1 LAVGASQ
8 YGRICGR
15 RSLAVVVTSV
25 KVENTEP
32 PFDATRCVA
41 FRSIGWTF
49 DEVRGEVACR
59 YALEFDD
66 GYTVVLAETFHFPN
80 IDHDRLDDD
89 LRTVVGRLLDHL
101 CVIAGLSYYKLAAP
115 AQVRVDHGSWTSA
128 DADYHRTLLTN
139 GLGEFS
145 WENNLPLLQPT
156 WTYRELV
163 VVPHTPITCTLTNGP
178 LTPVGGGKDSCVSI
192 ELLRRAGHLPT
203 LVTVR
208 RFPVIA
214 DVIAASGLA
223 DVSVGRL
230 LDPQLGALVRSGA
243 LNGHVPVTAIVT
255 WASLVAAALGGHD
268 AVVLSNERSASEGN
282 VVYRGVEINHQWSK
296 GAEAE
301 ALLSSALA
309 RITPSLRAFSLLRGL
324 SELSIA
330 RLFAELGAR
339 YFTTFSSCNG
349 AFRTDPTRR
358 VDRWDATCAKC
369 QFVFLAL
376 ATVLPRVEVEAIWGA
391 DVFAVSDIAGF
402 EALLGLTSWK
412 PFECVGESL
421 ECRVALAMIS
431 ERTDWSDHPVVNELV
446 SRVREANLWPT
457 HADRTSIL
465 AARVVDL
472 PVPYAAVVNP

>member
-1 LAVGASQ
+1 M
-8 YGRICGR
+8 
-15 RSLAVVVTSV
+15 
-25 KVENTEP
+25 
-32 PFDATRCVA
+32 FDPDRCVA
-41 FRSIGWTF
+41 FRSVGWTF
-49 DEVRGEVACR
+49 DDVTGEVVCR

-66 GYTVVLAETFHFPN
+66 GSSVSLEENYVFPN
-80 IDHDRLDDD
+80 VDSRTSAEATDLRPDSKQLGADRLAI
-89 LRTVVGRLLDHL
+89 VAKLLDHL

-115 AQVRVDHGSWTSA
+115 AQVIVDHGTWTEA
-128 DADYHRTLLTN
+128 DASYHRSLLTN

-145 WENNLPLLQPT
+145 WENDLPLLDPT
-156 WTYRELV
+156 WTYRDLQLAGSGFA
-163 VVPHTPITCTLTNGP
+163 PIVCTLMNGP

-192 ELLRRAGHLPT
+192 ELLRAAGLRPT

-214 DVIAASGLA
+214 DVIAASGLG
-223 DVSVGRL
+223 DVAVERV
-230 LDPQLGALVRSGA
+230 LDPQLGSLVQAGA
-243 LNGHVPVTAIVT
+243 RNGHVPVTAIVT

-282 VVYRGVEINHQWSK
+282 VVYRGTEINHQWSK

-301 ALLSSALA
+301 ALLSAALA
-309 RITPSLRAFSLLRGL
+309 RITPSLRAFSLLRGM

-330 RLFAELGAR
+330 RSFADHGSR

-349 AFRTDPTRR
+349 AFRTDPLRR

-376 ATVLPRVEVEAIWGA
+376 ATVLPRVDVEAIWGA
-391 DVFAVSDIAGF
+391 DVFTVSDPIGYH
-402 EALLGLTSWK
+402 ALLGLTSWK

-431 ERTDWSDHPVVNELV
+431 ERPDWINHRVVDELV
-446 SRVREANLWPT
+446 ARVRTANLWPT
-457 HADRTSIL
+457 ADDRDGVLTALS
-465 AARVVDL
+465 VDL
-472 PVPYAAVVNP
+472 PSPYAAVVDQ

>member
-1 LAVGASQ
+1 MVGDVRESFDPT
-8 YGRICGR
+8 RCR
-15 RSLAVVVTSV
+15 TFRSLGWA
-25 KVENTEP
+25 
-32 PFDATRCVA
+32 FDD
-41 FRSIGWTF
+41 RS
-49 DEVRGEVACR
+49 GEVVCR

-66 GYTVVLAETFHFPN
+66 DRSVVFTERYVFPN
-80 IDHDRLDDD
+80 VDLELLDTDR
-89 LRTVVGRLLDHL
+89 RVIVSRLLDHL
-101 CVIAGLSYYKLAAP
+101 CAIAGLSYYKLAAP
-115 AQVRVDHGSWTSA
+115 PQVIVDHGTWTEA
-128 DADYHRTLLTN
+128 DASYHRSLLTN

-145 WENNLPLLQPT
+145 WENDLPLLDPA
-156 WTYRELV
+156 WTYSDLRAGGD
-163 VVPHTPITCTLTNGP
+163 PPITCAHRNGP

-192 ELLRRAGHLPT
+192 ELLRSAGLSPT

-214 DVIAASGLA
+214 DVIAASGLP
-223 DVSVGRL
+223 DVAVERI
-230 LDPQLGALVRSGA
+230 LDPQIGDLVRAGA
-243 LNGHVPVTAIVT
+243 RNGHVPVTAIVT

-282 VVYRGVEINHQWSK
+282 VVYRGTEINHQWSK

-301 ALLSSALA
+301 ALLSAALA
-309 RITPSLRAFSLLRGL
+309 RITPSLRAFSLLRGM

-330 RLFAELGAR
+330 RSFAQHGSR

-376 ATVLPRVEVEAIWGA
+376 ATVLPRTDVETIWGA
-391 DVFAVSDIAGF
+391 DVFGVSDPMGF
-402 EALLGLTSWK
+402 HALLGLTSWK

-431 ERTDWSDHPVVNELV
+431 ERSDWSNHRVVSELV
-446 SRVREANLWPT
+446 ARVHAASLWPT
-457 HADRTSIL
+457 AADRD
-465 AARVVDL
+465 RVLTPLLVDL
-472 PVPYAAVVNP
+472 PSPYAGVVGR